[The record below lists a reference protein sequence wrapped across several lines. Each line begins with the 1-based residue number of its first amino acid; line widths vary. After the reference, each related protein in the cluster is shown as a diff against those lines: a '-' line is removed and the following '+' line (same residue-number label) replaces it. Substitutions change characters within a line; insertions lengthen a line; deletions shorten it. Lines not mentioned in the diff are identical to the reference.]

1 MAEVSRE
8 LTAMALWSDD
18 LQLGR
23 VSGFSPIP
31 PAWGDG
37 GSILWFFLPQI
48 FHNSNR
54 LFPQTVRRLTAAS
67 SHKKTR
73 FPGPWLTSPVDRSEA
88 HHLGN
93 GLKIGVEVSME
104 GTAAVIN
111 RGVGIFQA
119 VARQDTD
126 DLGAGRHLIS
136 AFEQTGH

>member
-1 MAEVSRE
+1 MAEATSE
-8 LTAMALWSDD
+8 LTAMALWTGD
-18 LQLGR
+18 LRLGK
-23 VSGFSPIP
+23 VSRFSPIS

-37 GSILWFFLPQI
+37 AIFQWFFPPQI

-73 FPGPWLTSPVDRSEA
+73 FPGLWLASTVDRSEA

-93 GLKIGVEVSME
+93 GLKIGVEVPME
-104 GTAAVIN
+104 GTAAVIDG
-111 RGVGIFQA
+111 GVGILQA

-126 DLGAGRHLIS
+126 DLGAGWYLIS